1 MKNMNKKGFTL
12 AELLI
17 VVAII
22 AVLTVVAVPIFTT
35 QLEKSR
41 EETDIANMRE
51 AKAAAAAAYL
61 ADEEV
66 KNAAGTSG
74 TKVGPS
80 QSATS
85 SAVYWDAAKGQLV
98 ADKPTTTYGK
108 GTKAKG
114 GCEAMFGYDQDT
126 VAAGKIL
133 EVDITSANGEITMI
147 WVNK

>member
-41 EETDIANMRE
+41 ENTDIANMRE

-61 ADEEV
+61 GDELDM
-66 KNAAGTSG
+66 GS
-74 TKVGPS
+74 S
-80 QSATS
+80 QTGDVI
-85 SAVYWDAAKGQLV
+85 VYFDANDGKLV
-98 ADKPTTTYGK
+98 RNTPTIGYGK
-108 GTKAKG
+108 GTGTNG
-114 GCEAMFGYDQDT
+114 GAEALFGYQNNVSVADKVIKVT
-126 VAAGKIL
+126 VHDDGSINMEWVAKAS
-133 EVDITSANGEITMI
+133 TSTST
-147 WVNK
+147 